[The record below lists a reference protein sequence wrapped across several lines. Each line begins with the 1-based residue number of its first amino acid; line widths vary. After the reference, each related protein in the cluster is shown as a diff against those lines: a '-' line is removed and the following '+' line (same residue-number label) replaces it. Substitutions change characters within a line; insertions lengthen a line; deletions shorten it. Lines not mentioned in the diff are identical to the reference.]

1 MGVEPFL
8 LSSSLI
14 GVLAQRLVRTLCP
27 HCKKPYIASQQ
38 ELELLESP
46 DAEEVKIYSA
56 SGCEKCNH
64 HGYIGRT
71 GIYELITIDENLRN
85 MIHKGSGEIE
95 MLAHARKFTDSIRQ
109 DGMKRVLDGDT
120 TIDEIIRVTQEG

>member
-27 HCKKPYIASQQ
+27 HCKEAYTASQQ
-38 ELELLESP
+38 ELELLEQPSS
-46 DAEEVKIYSA
+46 ESVTIYSA
-56 SGCEKCNH
+56 KGCDKCHN
-64 HGYIGRT
+64 HGYAGRT
-71 GIYELITIDENLRN
+71 GIYELITIDESLRN

-95 MLAHARKFTDSIRQ
+95 MLKHARKYTDSIRQ